1 MALLGTVCFLTNL
14 TGLNTTLLHLSSM
27 SVANIPQVQILQLSD
42 FRKVA
47 WSYCQPW
54 ANMLWQHI
62 YHEFALLKY
71 IKDHNR
77 LLYKYI
83 HFDIRK
89 LSEFWLPDDIVCI
102 KGHYRNVVEHY
113 THISLH
119 SQLGYKWK
127 IVGDQVQF
135 CWTVHNY
142 LIQESPSYSLYLLLH
157 ISH

>member
-1 MALLGTVCFLTNL
+1 MALLGTVCFVTSLTR
-14 TGLNTTLLHLSSM
+14 LNTTFLHLCSM
-27 SVANIPQVQILQLSD
+27 SVANSSQVPILQLWD

-47 WSYCQPW
+47 RSYCQPW
-54 ANMLWQHI
+54 AHMLWQHI
-62 YHEFALLKY
+62 YHEFTLLKY
-71 IKDHNR
+71 IKDQNR

-119 SQLGYKWK
+119 SQLEYKWN
-127 IVGDQVQF
+127 IVGYQVHF
-135 CWTVHNY
+135 CWTVHSY
-142 LIQESPSYSLYLLLH
+142 LIQESPSYSLYLPLH
-157 ISH
+157 ILH